1 VKMMVAGLWL
11 VLLVGIL
18 LGALTGAAICFKVIR
33 DEMLARVR
41 PQLNVVELKIDN
53 LRGEVDMVAQR
64 QEALRREVGPV
75 RPGGTTV

>member
-1 VKMMVAGLWL
+1 MMVAGLWL